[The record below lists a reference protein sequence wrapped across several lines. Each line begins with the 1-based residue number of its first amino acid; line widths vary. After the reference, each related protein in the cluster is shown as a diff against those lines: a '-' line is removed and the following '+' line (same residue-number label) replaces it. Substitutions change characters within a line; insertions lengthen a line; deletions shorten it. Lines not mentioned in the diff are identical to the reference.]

1 MRRFQFRLENVLNI
15 RRKQEEGVQRQFA
28 IRRAELLYIENNIS
42 DLGDKM
48 HLFMAQNQ
56 LGEGSFT
63 VMEVLAVD
71 NYISRL
77 EHEIR
82 GLEML
87 RKEKEEEVSAILS
100 ILHEAKRTRK
110 VIENLKERQLERHQE
125 EVNREEAGELDDI
138 NQNISRNRE
147 TLTIDTSPLEEL

>member
-1 MRRFQFRLENVLNI
+1 VRRFQFRLENVLNI
-15 RRKQEEGVQRQFA
+15 RKKQEEGVQRQFA
-28 IRRAELLYIENNIS
+28 VKRAELLHIENNIN

-48 HLFMAQNQ
+48 HRFMAQNQ

-87 RKEKEEEVSAILS
+87 RREKEKEVSAILNL
-100 ILHEAKRTRK
+100 LHEAKRTRK
-110 VIENLKERQLERHQE
+110 VIENLKERQLERHWE

-138 NQNISRNRE
+138 NQHISRNRE